1 MPETTPLIKAALNL
15 RVGAG
20 FDVYQDLT
28 FTRKI
33 TYLVATPPSPCGINK
48 AGTGYQNP
56 APALAIVIIYFS
68 NN

>member
-1 MPETTPLIKAALNL
+1 LCAHYIIATYYSAILFKTYVHDSFPKE
-15 RVGAG
+15 
-20 FDVYQDLT
+20 
-28 FTRKI
+28 RKI